1 MSRALWFVAGAGA
14 SAYAMNKA
22 RRLRESVTLDG
33 LRDRAS
39 GLALGARLLRQE
51 VAQGQV
57 EKESELRE
65 RLGLVPAGT
74 PELESASGQGRHR
87 ADPPPAL
94 VTTTNRS
101 EEHTSELQSLMR
113 ISSAVLCL
121 KK

>member
-65 RLGLVPAGT
+65 RLGLVRAGT
-74 PELESASGQGRHR
+74 PELESASGPGRPIGNTSGREQGR
-87 ADPPPAL
+87 PA
-94 VTTTNRS
+94 VAT
-101 EEHTSELQSLMR
+101 
-113 ISSAVLCL
+113 AGCAGP
-121 KK
+121 

>member
-65 RLGLVPAGT
+65 RHGRVPADT
-74 PELESASGQGRHR
+74 PERDAASGQRRPR
-87 ADPPPAL
+87 ADPPPPPAP
-94 VTTTNRS
+94 TTHPTP
-101 EEHTSELQSLMR
+101 HTTDTHRVGKQCHHHL
-113 ISSAVLCL
+113 IS
-121 KK
+121 